1 MTRPTYLTLAL
12 IAGLNA
18 PATAD
23 EPGPLKA
30 TLPGITR
37 DGSVLLPNGWSL
49 RPAGKQTKLGDFP
62 VLIAVHPTEPIL
74 AVLHAG
80 YGEHEV
86 ITLNAINGKVIGRVA
101 LAETFSGLAWSKD
114 GRTLFAGG
122 GWDDVVHVFQHAD
135 GLLSKP
141 AKLTYPDPLKGD
153 KRRGVAGLAVSSDG
167 TILWAANVFGHTVA
181 RFNTEGKGQVSGE
194 WALGEDSFPYGLA
207 LDEAKHRLYVSLW
220 GKAEVAVLDTR
231 KGEVVARVAT
241 QEHPNEMLL
250 ARGGK
255 ILYVANANRNT
266 VSVCETEGG
275 KVVEVI
281 GTAID
286 PRAPAGCTP
295 SSLALSPDESVLFVA
310 NASTNDLAVVNVK
323 EPGEST
329 PLGFIPTGWY
339 PTSVRLSR
347 DGKTLYVA
355 NGKGASS
362 KANRDGPNPLAKGGT
377 DNKIR
382 EYIAGLFQGT
392 LSILPAPGPKA
403 MAGYSKT
410 VYECSPLNRANP
422 LAVTGPDPE
431 KGNPI
436 PAKVG
441 DPSPITHC
449 VYIIKENRTY
459 DQVFGD
465 MPGGNGEPSLCL
477 FPEKVT
483 PNHHALA
490 RDFVLL
496 DNFYVDGEVSADGHE
511 WTMGAYAT
519 DYVERTWPLNY
530 RGDRR
535 VPYPAEGV
543 LKIAR
548 PQAGYLWDRAAEKG
562 ISYRS
567 YGEFIENGKTSDD
580 PATTKVKTLQ
590 GHFDPKFR
598 SFDMGY
604 SDAKRADRFLEELAG
619 FEKAGE
625 MPRLV
630 VMRLPN
636 DHTSG
641 ATPGKPTPTAF
652 LADNDLALGRVI
664 EGLSKSRF
672 WNHMAVFVVED
683 DAQNGSDHVD
693 AHRTVALAIGPYIKQ
708 HSVDS
713 TMYSTSSML
722 RTMELCLGLEPMSQF
737 DAAARPMSARLHG
750 RARPVPLYRT
760 PGRGRSRRPQLGL
773 CLGSRGFE
781 AAQPGRRGPGRR
793 PGFQRDY
800 LEVGQGGRLSDAA
813 PRPRGLR
820 DPEEGSPRTGRRRLI
835 DGRGGRPTIE
845 G

>member
-1 MTRPTYLTLAL
+1 MTRPTVLTLAL

-18 PATAD
+18 PAPAA
-23 EPGPLKA
+23 EPTPAGA
-30 TLPGITR
+30 ASRAALPGMTR

-49 RPAGKQTKLGDFP
+49 RPAGKQTRLGDFP
-62 VLIAVHPTEPIL
+62 VRIAVHPTEPIL

-86 ITLNAINGKVIGRVA
+86 VTLNAINGKVIGRVA

-114 GRTLFAGG
+114 GRRLFAGG
-122 GWDDVVHVFQHAD
+122 GWDDVIHAFEHAD
-135 GLLSKP
+135 GLLSRP
-141 AKLTYPDPLKGD
+141 TRLTYPEPLEGKD
-153 KRRGVAGLAVSSDG
+153 RRGVAGLAVSADG
-167 TILWAANVFGHTVA
+167 KTLWAANVFGHTVA
-181 RFNTEGKGQVSGE
+181 RFDTGAAGKLSGE
-194 WALGEDSFPYGLA
+194 WPLRRDAYPYGLA
-207 LDEAKHRLYVSLW
+207 LDEAKQRLYVSLW
-220 GKAEVAVLDTR
+220 GAAEVAVIDTEAG
-231 KGEVVARVAT
+231 KVVGRIAT

-250 ARGGK
+250 SKGGK

-266 VSVCETEGG
+266 VSVCDTEAG

-323 EPGEST
+323 ETGASS

-339 PTSVRLSR
+339 PTSVRLSN

-377 DNKIR
+377 DNKTR
-382 EYIAGLFQGT
+382 EYIGGLFQGT
-392 LSILPAPGPKA
+392 LSTLPVPGPKE

-410 VYECSPLNRANP
+410 VYECSPLRRSDP
-422 LAVTGPDPE
+422 LAVTGPAPAE
-431 KGNPI
+431 GNPI

-441 DPSPITHC
+441 GPSPITHC

-465 MPGGNGEPSLCL
+465 VPEGNGEPGLCL
-477 FPEKVT
+477 FPERVT

-490 RDFVLL
+490 REFVLL

-519 DYVERTWPLNY
+519 DFVERTWPLNY

-543 LKIAR
+543 MKIAR
-548 PQAGYLWDRAAEKG
+548 PHAGYLWDRAAEKRV
-562 ISYRS
+562 SYRS
-567 YGEFIENGKTSDD
+567 YGEFIVNGATPDL
-580 PATTKVKTLQ
+580 PATTLVKTLQ

-598 SFDMGY
+598 SYDLNY
-604 SDAKRADRFLEELAG
+604 PDAKRADRFLEELAG

-625 MPRLV
+625 MPRLIV
-630 VMRLPN
+630 LRLPN

-641 ATPGKPTPTAF
+641 TTPGKPTPTAY
-652 LADNDLALGRVI
+652 LADNDLALGRVV

-672 WNHMAVFVVED
+672 WKETAVFVVED

-693 AHRTVALAIGPYIKQ
+693 AHRTVALAISPYVRR

-722 RTMELCLGLEPMSQF
+722 RTIELCLGLEPMSQF
-737 DAAARPMSARLHG
+737 DAAARPMSAAFTAAPDLAPYT
-750 RARPVPLYRT
+750 ARPAGADPDARNT
-760 PGRGRSRRPQLGL
+760 AAAWGA
-773 CLGSRGFE
+773 E
-781 AAQPGRRGPGRR
+781 ASK
-793 PGFQRDY
+793 
-800 LEVGQGGRLSDAA
+800 RLDLDAEDRA
-813 PRPRGLR
+813 DDLVFNEIIWKSVKGA
-820 DPEEGSPRTGRRRLI
+820 GSPMPPPVRAAFVFPRKDRRDR
-835 DGRGGRPTIE
+835 DDDD
-845 G
+845 